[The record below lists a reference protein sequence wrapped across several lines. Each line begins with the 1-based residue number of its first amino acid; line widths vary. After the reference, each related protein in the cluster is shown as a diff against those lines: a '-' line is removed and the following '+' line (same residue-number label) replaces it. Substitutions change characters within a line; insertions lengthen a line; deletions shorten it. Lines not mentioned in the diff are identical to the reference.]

1 MIKSPSAIA
10 IVQCPA
16 SGLEDSTER
25 VLRASSDVLLTV
37 RSVDEIESHLAALR
51 GAPCMIFVDGSAGV
65 DYGRLRG
72 VRETGPHHALVAMVQ
87 DPGVDAVVDALRFG
101 FVDVLELRAG
111 ASRWR
116 LAADR
121 AAAGL
126 ARADRHEGIQDG
138 MPLREALLVPERR
151 IILAALDANDWNRRD
166 TARQLQID
174 RTTLYKKMKQFRIA
188 A

>member
-10 IVQCPA
+10 IVQLPA
-16 SGLEDSTER
+16 SGLVDPAER
-25 VLRASSDVLLTV
+25 VLRASSDVLLPV
-37 RSVDEIESHLAALR
+37 RSVDEIELHLAALR
-51 GAPCMIFVDGSAGV
+51 GAPCMIFVDGAAGV
-65 DYGRLRG
+65 DYDRLRS
-72 VRETGPHHALVAMVQ
+72 VRESGPNHALIAMVE

-101 FVDVLELRAG
+101 FIDVLEARAE
-111 ASRWR
+111 AARWR
-116 LAADR
+116 LAVDR

-126 ARADRHEGIQDG
+126 ARAVRRGGIEGG
-138 MPLREALLVPERR
+138 KPLREALMEPERQ
-151 IILAALDANDWNRRD
+151 IILAALKANDWNRGD